1 MLSTTWADRAFLLSA
16 SIWENIRGLSTH
28 ALHHVVLRHRELS
41 TVCAAH
47 HHHQRQ
53 LYLCSEHWWNICR
66 NGVVNVLEHIGL
78 TRFPTFR
85 NSEDFYFLSF
95 GHGYTLHLLDTR
107 NPHDWYLWY
116 PQNIHTNRSAFF
128 KKCPRTPTTV
138 VWWKIFQN
146 IFSFKCESKTQTP
159 SGLVRMFTKIQ
170 LINSFLFILWP
181 KYAENLYGF
190 HDCCPLRRTWTQ
202 RSLLWVSHPTA
213 VRRRVPQH

>member
-85 NSEDFYFLSF
+85 NSEHFYFLSF

-107 NPHDWYLWY
+107 NPHDIYD
-116 PQNIHTNRSAFF
+116 IHKISTQFHARSTFF

-146 IFSFKCESKTQTP
+146 FFFHSNVNQKHKHPLALFVCSQRFS
-159 SGLVRMFTKIQ
+159 
-170 LINSFLFILWP
+170 
-181 KYAENLYGF
+181 
-190 HDCCPLRRTWTQ
+190 
-202 RSLLWVSHPTA
+202 
-213 VRRRVPQH
+213 